1 MREPERRG
9 DPVTHTSEESNRERT
24 ASEDRHLGDGCRAG
38 DLVAFEQLYA
48 AHGARLKS
56 VAMNILG
63 DTTEAEDAVQETF
76 LKVYRNMGGFRQ
88 QSSFSTW
95 VYRILLNCCYD
106 LQRRKARRQE
116 QEMPDPQ
123 PEEPGQKLREIGTVA
138 PGDHPL
144 RLALESCV
152 GRLAARQRE
161 VFVLFEVEGFKH
173 SEISA
178 ILKISEAS
186 SKNLLYEAK
195 QHLRQFLSEPGR
207 RVQGTASGK

>member
-1 MREPERRG
+1 LREPDRRG
-9 DPVTHTSEESNRERT
+9 DPVTHTSDHPHGDRT
-24 ASEDRHLGDGCRAG
+24 VTEDWQLADGCRTG
-38 DLVAFEQLYA
+38 DLVAFEQLYK

-63 DTTEAEDAVQETF
+63 DAAEAEDAVQETF
-76 LKVYRNMGGFRQ
+76 LKVYRSMGGFRE

-106 LQRRKARRQE
+106 FRRRRARRQE

-123 PEEPGQKLREIGTVA
+123 PEEPGQGTREIASVG

-144 RLALESCV
+144 RLALESCLA
-152 GRLAARQRE
+152 RLAARQRE

-178 ILKISEAS
+178 LLKISEAS

-195 QHLRQFLSEPGR
+195 QHLRRLLSESGQ
-207 RVQGTASGK
+207 RVQGTA

>member
-1 MREPERRG
+1 LRAPDRRG
-9 DPVTHTSEESNRERT
+9 DPVSHTSDESHGDRT
-24 ASEDRHLGDGCRAG
+24 ATDRQLADGCRAG
-38 DLVAFEQLYA
+38 HLVAFEQLYI

-63 DTTEAEDAVQETF
+63 DPADAEDAVQETF
-76 LKVYRNMGGFRQ
+76 LKVYRSMGGFRE

-106 LQRRKARRQE
+106 FRRRRARRQE

-123 PEEPGQKLREIGTVA
+123 PEGSAQKIREIGAVA
-138 PGDHPL
+138 PGDYPL
-144 RLALESCV
+144 RLALETCL

-178 ILKISEAS
+178 MLKISEAS

-195 QHLRQFLSEPGR
+195 QHLRRLLSESGQW
-207 RVQGTASGK
+207 VQGTA